1 MKGLL
6 YKDFIASND
15 RYYAIFAVLQFVLVI
30 FFRIMMKSDAGTE
43 VGAVYV
49 FSIFL
54 MYPIM
59 LIFFMAETLL
69 KNDSKKQITYIIS
82 TPITRKEYTKSKYI
96 YIFIAFALISLIGIL
111 EYLLLKS
118 GVKISNSKKL
128 LNNIGKMIPIIIAG
142 CMFIVAI
149 ELPLYFRLGVEKGK
163 AIKEGLLLLVFF
175 VFMGY
180 VFFGDLDVFKNINLM
195 KLLEMLI
202 GEKKNMIYVQI
213 GAPIVAVGAYV
224 LSYFISKKI
233 SIERMLTDE

>member
-15 RYYAIFAVLQFVLVI
+15 KYYVFFAALQFIIVI
-30 FFRIMMKSDAGTE
+30 FLRIMMKNDAGTE

-54 MYPIM
+54 MCPIM
-59 LIFFMAETLL
+59 IIFFMAEALL

-82 TPITRKEYTKSKYI
+82 TPITRKEYTKAKYI
-96 YIFIAFALISLIGIL
+96 YVFIAFVLISLIGIV

-128 LNNIGKMIPIIIAG
+128 LDNIGKMIPIIIAS
-142 CMFIVAI
+142 CMFIVSI
-149 ELPLYFRLGVEKGK
+149 ELPFYFKLGVEKGK
-163 AIKEGLLLLVFF
+163 AIKEGFILIVFF

-180 VFFGDLDVFKNINLM
+180 VFFGDLDVFNNLDLL
-195 KLLEMLI
+195 KLLEKLI
-202 GEKKNMIYVQI
+202 GDKKNMIYVQI
-213 GAPIVAVGAYV
+213 GAPIVAMGVYV

>member
-128 LNNIGKMIPIIIAG
+128 LDNIGKMIPIIIAG
-142 CMFIVAI
+142 CMFIVSI

-195 KLLEMLI
+195 KLFEMLI

-213 GAPIVAVGAYV
+213 GAPIVAVGTYM
-224 LSYFISKKI
+224 LSFFISEKI
-233 SIERMLTDE
+233 CVKTD